1 MSNELT
7 LIIAIVGLCVSILSI
22 VTFFLNQKTKGKQ
35 DGKAQGELTNS
46 LKYIE
51 QTQTTILI
59 GQKEMTAKLDKINEE
74 VIVLKVKEET
84 LEEKEK
90 DLEKRVEKLERKKR
104 GEE

>member
-1 MSNELT
+1 MSNELA
-7 LIIAIVGLCVSILSI
+7 LIIAIVGFCVSILTIISF
-22 VTFFLNQKTKGKQ
+22 VLTRREKGKQ

-104 GEE
+104 GE